1 MSLGTE
7 FPLYCANLNKFVSS
21 LWSVCAIGQFVRPLT
36 EIKPGEE
43 TKYRWM
49 PLDESTLV
57 ETLFD
62 VGQTVTFRAVY
73 TGQVDQ
79 LIL

>member
-1 MSLGTE
+1 MA
-7 FPLYCANLNKFVSS
+7 C
-21 LWSVCAIGQFVRPLT
+21 SVCAIGQFVRPLT
-36 EIKPGEE
+36 EIKPGDED
-43 TKYRWM
+43 KYRWM

-73 TGQVDQ
+73 TGQVS
-79 LIL
+79 LVFHYASI